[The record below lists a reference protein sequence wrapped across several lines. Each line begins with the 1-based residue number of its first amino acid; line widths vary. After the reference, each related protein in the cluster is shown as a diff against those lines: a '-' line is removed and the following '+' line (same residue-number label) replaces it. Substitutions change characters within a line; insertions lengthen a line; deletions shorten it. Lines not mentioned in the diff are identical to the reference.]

1 MLLSFFWVREYSPS
15 LVNLFKHFFCSC
27 LFLIRTTIFI
37 WMPLK
42 GKFSVSI
49 FNFLLF
55 VALFNAQNLVIVFL
69 LSSFGFLLR
78 KLKFLLYLESCRVD
92 ASSRAV
98 VVD

>member
-1 MLLSFFWVREYSPS
+1 
-15 LVNLFKHFFCSC
+15 
-27 LFLIRTTIFI
+27 
-37 WMPLK
+37 MPLK
-42 GKFSVSI
+42 GKFAVSI

-98 VVD
+98 VVDRFFPVFKILVHFTALYQCLGVVWHHFEANIE